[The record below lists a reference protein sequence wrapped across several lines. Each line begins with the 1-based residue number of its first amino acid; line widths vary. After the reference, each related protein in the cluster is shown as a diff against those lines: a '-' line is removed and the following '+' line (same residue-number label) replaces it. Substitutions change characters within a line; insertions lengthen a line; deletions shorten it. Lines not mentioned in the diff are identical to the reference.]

1 MRRRNPK
8 LVVTMARRGMTG
20 LDLATAAGL
29 SRPTVSRLICLR
41 QDPKPETAQAIADAL
56 GVTVKYLWPGME

>member
-8 LVVTMARRGMTG
+8 LVATMARRGMTG
-20 LDLATAAGL
+20 TALAELAGVNRL
-29 SRPTVSRLICLR
+29 TVSRAICMR
-41 QDPKPETAQAIADAL
+41 VDPKPETAQAIADAL